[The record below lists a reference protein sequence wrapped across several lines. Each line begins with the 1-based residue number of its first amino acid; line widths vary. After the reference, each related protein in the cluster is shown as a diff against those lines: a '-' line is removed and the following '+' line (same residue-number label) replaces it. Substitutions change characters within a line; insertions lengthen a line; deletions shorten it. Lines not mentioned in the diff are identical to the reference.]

1 MQKKKKENVIV
12 DKEQLENPNSMIN
25 SMNPYI
31 SSSALETL
39 GVKKSSDNS
48 GEEVIGENEIR
59 VALETFRKYH
69 NGKSALDRRIIANE
83 RWYKL
88 RHWEQIR
95 DKKSNDVEPVSAWLF
110 NCLANKHADAMDS
123 YPCPNILPRQQD
135 DVEMAKALSS
145 IVPIVLEQ
153 NGFEEA
159 YDRNWWYKL
168 KQGCAFYGVF
178 WNPDKLNGIGD
189 IDIKKVDMLNL
200 AWQPGVTDIQD
211 SPNLFHAVL
220 VDNDVLERQF
230 EQLRG
235 KLGNSSGILLTEYVH
250 DENITTED
258 KSLVIDWYYK
268 KDGLLHYCKFCN
280 ETVLFA
286 TENDDDFKDT
296 GWYEHGM
303 YPFVPDVLFPEEDTP
318 VGFGYIDI
326 CKDPQAYIDVLSQA
340 VLKNALVCST
350 PRYFA
355 RGDESGINEEEFLD
369 LTKPIVHIDGPVG
382 TDQLQPIATNGISGN
397 YLNYLEMKIDE
408 MKETSGNRDVAQGGT
423 TGGVTAASAISAMQ
437 EAASKMSRDMNKASY
452 RAYKKICYLVVEL
465 IRQFYALPRTFRLTG
480 ENEEFSFAVFDNTQL
495 KTMSMGEAYGVD
507 GGERTPYFDIEI
519 TAEKESPYSK
529 MSNNELALQLY
540 SAEFFNPQNA
550 DAALACASILDFK
563 QKDEVIEKIKE
574 NGTMLQT
581 IQQLQA
587 QVAQLSSML
596 GVQSGVMPSSDGQP
610 IKPKGKVDMKEETTE
625 PKVTRQARER
635 VAQSTAPRE

>member
-1 MQKKKKENVIV
+1 
-12 DKEQLENPNSMIN
+12 
-25 SMNPYI
+25 
-31 SSSALETL
+31 
-39 GVKKSSDNS
+39 
-48 GEEVIGENEIR
+48 
-59 VALETFRKYH
+59 
-69 NGKSALDRRIIANE
+69 
-83 RWYKL
+83 
-88 RHWEQIR
+88 
-95 DKKSNDVEPVSAWLF
+95 
-110 NCLANKHADAMDS
+110 
-123 YPCPNILPRQQD
+123 
-135 DVEMAKALSS
+135 
-145 IVPIVLEQ
+145 
-153 NGFEEA
+153 
-159 YDRNWWYKL
+159 
-168 KQGCAFYGVF
+168 
-178 WNPDKLNGIGD
+178 
-189 IDIKKVDMLNL
+189 
-200 AWQPGVTDIQD
+200 
-211 SPNLFHAVL
+211 
-220 VDNDVLERQF
+220 
-230 EQLRG
+230 
-235 KLGNSSGILLTEYVH
+235 
-250 DENITTED
+250 
-258 KSLVIDWYYK
+258 
-268 KDGLLHYCKFCN
+268 
-280 ETVLFA
+280 
-286 TENDDDFKDT
+286 
-296 GWYEHGM
+296 
-303 YPFVPDVLFPEEDTP
+303 
-318 VGFGYIDI
+318 
-326 CKDPQAYIDVLSQA
+326 
-340 VLKNALVCST
+340 
-350 PRYFA
+350 
-355 RGDESGINEEEFLD
+355 
-369 LTKPIVHIDGPVG
+369 
-382 TDQLQPIATNGISGN
+382 
-397 YLNYLEMKIDE
+397 MKIDE

>member
-1 MQKKKKENVIV
+1 MRKNKEKIVV

-25 SMNPYI
+25 SYNPYI
-31 SSSALETL
+31 SASALETL

-69 NGKSALDRRIIANE
+69 NGKSALDKRIISNE

-326 CKDPQAYIDVLSQA
+326 CKDPQAYIDLLSQA

>member
-1 MQKKKKENVIV
+1 MRKKKEKIIM
-12 DKEQLENPNSMIN
+12 DKEQTENTSSMIN
-25 SMNPYI
+25 SINPYI
-31 SSSALETL
+31 SASALETL
-39 GVKKSSDNS
+39 GVKKSSDDSNN
-48 GEEVIGENEIR
+48 EVIGENQIR
-59 VALETFRKYH
+59 QALEIFRKYH
-69 NGKSALDRRIIANE
+69 NGKSALDRRIISNE

-95 DKKSNDVEPVSAWLF
+95 DKKSNDIEPVSAWLF
-110 NCLANKHADAMDS
+110 NCLANKHADAMDC
-123 YPCPNILPRQQD
+123 YPCPNILPRNRED
-135 DVEMAKALSS
+135 TEMAKALSS

-178 WNPDKLNGIGD
+178 WNPEKLNGIGD

-220 VDNDVLERQF
+220 VDNEILEKQY

-235 KLGNSSGILLTEYVH
+235 KLGNSSGMLLTEYVH
-250 DENITTED
+250 DENITTEN

-326 CKDPQAYIDVLSQA
+326 CKDPQAYIDILSKA

-350 PRYFA
+350 PRYFV
-355 RGDESGINEEEFLD
+355 RGDESGINEEEFVNTENPLIHVD
-369 LTKPIVHIDGPVG
+369 SSLGS
-382 TDQLQPIATNGISGN
+382 DQLQPIVVNGISSN
-397 YLNYLEMKIDE
+397 YLNYLTMKIDE

-452 RAYKKICYLVVEL
+452 RAYKKICYIVVEL

-480 ENEEFSFAVFDNTQL
+480 ANKEYEFRVFDNKLL
-495 KTMSMGEAYGVD
+495 KTMPMGEAYGVK

-519 TAEKESPYSK
+519 TAEKESPYTK
-529 MSNNELALQLY
+529 LSNNELALQLY
-540 SAEFFNPQNA
+540 QAGFFNPANS
-550 DAALACASILDFK
+550 DSALACASILDFK
-563 QKDEVIEKIKE
+563 QKDEVLEKIKS
-574 NGTMLQT
+574 NGTMADTIKQLQMQV
-581 IQQLQA
+581 QQLSDA
-587 QVAQLSSML
+587 L
-596 GVQSGVMPSSDGQP
+596 GIRSGTISNIDSQSGT
-610 IKPKGKVDMKEETTE
+610 PKGKTILKNTDSESKITKE
-625 PKVTRQARER
+625 ARER

>member
-1 MQKKKKENVIV
+1 MRKKKEKIIMV
-12 DKEQLENPNSMIN
+12 KEQTENTSSMID
-25 SMNPYI
+25 SINPYI
-31 SSSALETL
+31 SASALETL
-39 GVKKSSDNS
+39 GVKKSSDECNN
-48 GEEVIGENEIR
+48 EVIGENQIR
-59 VALETFRKYH
+59 QALEIFRKYH
-69 NGKSALDRRIIANE
+69 NGKSALDRRIISNE

-95 DKKSNDVEPVSAWLF
+95 DKKSNDIEPVSAWLF
-110 NCLANKHADAMDS
+110 NCLANKHADAMDC
-123 YPCPNILPRQQD
+123 YPCPNILPRNRED
-135 DVEMAKALSS
+135 TEMAKALSS

-178 WNPDKLNGIGD
+178 WNPEKLNGIGD

-220 VDNDVLERQF
+220 VDNEILEKQY

-235 KLGNSSGILLTEYVH
+235 KLGNSSGMLLTEYVH
-250 DENITTED
+250 DENITTEN

-326 CKDPQAYIDVLSQA
+326 CKDPQAYIDILSKA

-350 PRYFA
+350 PRYFV
-355 RGDESGINEEEFLD
+355 RGDESGINEEEFVNTENPL
-369 LTKPIVHIDGPVG
+369 IHVDGSLG
-382 TDQLQPIATNGISGN
+382 SDQLQPIVVNGISSN
-397 YLNYLEMKIDE
+397 YLNYLTMKIDE

-452 RAYKKICYLVVEL
+452 RAYKKICYIVVEL

-480 ENEEFSFAVFDNTQL
+480 ANKEYEFRVFDNKLL
-495 KTMSMGEAYGVD
+495 KTMPMGEAYGVK

-519 TAEKESPYSK
+519 TAEKESPYTK
-529 MSNNELALQLY
+529 LSNNELALQLY
-540 SAEFFNPQNA
+540 QAGFFNPANA
-550 DAALACASILDFK
+550 DSALACASILDFK
-563 QKDEVIEKIKE
+563 QKDEVLEKIKS
-574 NGTMLQT
+574 NGTMADTIKQLQMQV
-581 IQQLQA
+581 QQLSDA
-587 QVAQLSSML
+587 L
-596 GVQSGVMPSSDGQP
+596 GIQSGTVSNIDSQLRT
-610 IKPKGKVDMKEETTE
+610 PKGKTTLKNTDSESKITKE
-625 PKVTRQARER
+625 ARER
-635 VAQSTAPRE
+635 VAQSTAPRD